1 MRVAAVEPPDDR
13 RLRCGRSKP
22 PRSWHSRSG
31 RAVWEQP
38 RQSLGHRLDQAGVLL
53 AGEVILREQPERR
66 AERRAFGFVSLL
78 TVLRLPADQCAGA
91 LGQPEQRAT
100 EFLPAGTEIVL
111 LDLCERGALSGVV
124 RVEAATFMPIPTPGG
139 TFDPIGVK
147 DTKIGGEA
155 IELALGGTL
164 PHHWP
169 KR

>member
-1 MRVAAVEPPDDR
+1 M
-13 RLRCGRSKP
+13 
-22 PRSWHSRSG
+22 
-31 RAVWEQP
+31 
-38 RQSLGHRLDQAGVLL
+38 
-53 AGEVILREQPERR
+53 
-66 AERRAFGFVSLL
+66 
-78 TVLRLPADQCAGA
+78 
-91 LGQPEQRAT
+91 
-100 EFLPAGTEIVL
+100 L